1 MKRLIILVCT
11 LAALSCNAFALEV
24 PSDTVVQNLN
34 GSQQVIK
41 TYTLAPEDDPQELIE
56 DPFVLDGYLYT
67 FADIVKA
74 ENQVEDSRQQVKTVT
89 VETAKDDLG
98 VILEKLSP
106 TLDYNDGLYCG
117 TLSLDHTSL
126 RTEAVGYAT
135 KSYTVS
141 ETKTIGQLDR
151 NDMSYVPATAV
162 KDGRTLNLSN
172 VEWQVT
178 GTELVGEALM
188 PSSYQAVAT
197 YSGKVYY
204 NAATGYITTADYIGE
219 VSRDGVE
226 SITYQLTYLGAK
238 TDTGSFSDTIFPVLR
253 NIWPYLLG
261 GIGLAVIAALTVLL
275 VKSRREASQL
285 RGDQVEAFSE
295 DAYDETVE
303 EEDDEK

>member
-1 MKRLIILVCT
+1 
-11 LAALSCNAFALEV
+11 
-24 PSDTVVQNLN
+24 
-34 GSQQVIK
+34 
-41 TYTLAPEDDPQELIE
+41 
-56 DPFVLDGYLYT
+56 
-67 FADIVKA
+67 
-74 ENQVEDSRQQVKTVT
+74 
-89 VETAKDDLG
+89 
-98 VILEKLSP
+98 
-106 TLDYNDGLYCG
+106 
-117 TLSLDHTSL
+117 
-126 RTEAVGYAT
+126 
-135 KSYTVS
+135 
-141 ETKTIGQLDR
+141 
-151 NDMSYVPATAV
+151 
-162 KDGRTLNLSN
+162 
-172 VEWQVT
+172 
-178 GTELVGEALM
+178 M

-238 TDTGSFSDTIFPVLR
+238 TDTGSFSDTILPVLR

-261 GIGLAVIAALTVLL
+261 GIGLAVIAVLTVLL